1 MAEETTAVEATVLA
15 MKPQCG
21 RARKVREGIVVSNKM
36 DKTAVVAVIE
46 RVRHPK
52 YAKFVM
58 RTKKL
63 YAHDEANDVNIGDK
77 VRVMETRPTSKMK
90 RWRDHGSAGACQ
102 VIQQESRL
110 RALQTTAEPSRCC
123 VSRCSVALAAV
134 TPPSAT
140 SSSPP

>member
-1 MAEETTAVEATVLA
+1 MAEETTAVEAAVLA
-15 MKPQCG
+15 EG
-21 RARKVREGIVVSNKM
+21 EASVRAARKVREGIVVSNKM

-77 VRVMETRPTSKMK
+77 VRVMETRPTSKTK
-90 RWRDHGSAGACQ
+90 RWRITE
-102 VIQQESRL
+102 VLE
-110 RALQTTAEPSRCC
+110 RAK
-123 VSRCSVALAAV
+123 
-134 TPPSAT
+134 
-140 SSSPP
+140 